1 MKLFILYHPESE
13 SARKVEEFSHNF
25 RRQTGEEVQF
35 VSLETRDGSDLAR
48 LYDIVSYP
56 AVLVRRDSGEL
67 LNSWQGDSLPLINEV
82 AGYVWS

>member
-1 MKLFILYHPESE
+1 MKLSILYHPDSE
-13 SARKVEEFSHNF
+13 SARSVEEFSHNF
-25 RRQTGEEVQF
+25 QKQTGQEVEF
-35 VSLETRDGSDLAR
+35 VSLDTSSGWELAR

-67 LNSWQGDSLPLINEV
+67 LNSWQGESLPLINEV